1 MAVHVEP
8 AFWQPYLVTV
18 ASGGRTETRRG
29 EMVVADGA
37 AHRIRVAVPLRHGP
51 ADTVGV
57 LLEHR
62 SEQIT
67 IVCARAAG

>member
-1 MAVHVEP
+1 VAVHVEP

-29 EMVVADGA
+29 EMVVADAPSTGS
-37 AHRIRVAVPLRHGP
+37 VAVPLRHGP